1 MADDLGK
8 VTLRYVTEDGKSIKN
23 DAVKYGKIGE
33 NFEFNADAIYG
44 YRLLSEQSVQGIYQK
59 EEAVYT
65 FVYELYCDKTQ
76 LRKEIE
82 QPLLT
87 EHYIRETISDYTNAY
102 TQAKIVY
109 EKENSTQLEVDQALQ
124 TLSLIHIWKNTE
136 IDKIRTMNAGKTFG
150 KHGFDS

>member
-1 MADDLGK
+1 M
-8 VTLRYVTEDGKSIKN
+8 
-23 DAVKYGKIGE
+23 KYGKIGE

-124 TLSLIHIWKNTE
+124 TLLKAKEKAIHLDFYPLYVEAMYPLTNEGYISGMRN
-136 IDKIRTMNAGKTFG
+136 I
-150 KHGFDS
+150 